1 MSSSNFK
8 DIPEAYEVES
18 GETLQF
24 RTDALAS
31 YRELGPPDLCIVSK
45 IIDVGKRTEK
55 EESSVHHILGVDSSS
70 SASLA
75 AYINSLTYSIEEVS
89 GWFGKGSSWKIQNGT
104 YCCYNAFSRRDIRVQ
119 IRIPGGVDAYVV
131 TPQGDRLEPD
141 EQEWIECGL
150 SAALRAI
157 TYSEE
162 EGYLLPILRRL
173 PPIPNLKHEI
183 RFLNSVSSL
192 FWKGWQLG
200 SNSETQIATHTCN
213 HLIDALEKYFYGAKK
228 HEKLAAFLVPF
239 AEKEPEVYSIIA
251 QAQISGNMETD
262 AIKTLYSSIK
272 RLPASHRL
280 LVVQAKF
287 LLAKGELDAALIIAE
302 QAVRLAPSEFIPWSI
317 LVEVLIAKKNYIQA
331 LLTLNSC
338 PMFTFS
344 EMEFPRVPPFKS
356 ISQPIRNDASVGYD
370 LGDVSS
376 PVVASSSTPTLAT
389 PTNPS
394 KSFSSERMSLAA
406 EIQTNEKSGLLKLP
420 AKGLKGTFKKAY
432 QLLTSIVDEIGWDEL
447 LRLRSSAFV
456 MEEEYRSNTT
466 TDPSSTP
473 QLPLTD
479 ESHVLPSN
487 LESIPE
493 IDNENHSASSATNTE
508 LDVNQTSAISTESPS
523 TTVNKPE
530 SPLVNDPKISSPDMS
545 NSISEP
551 VGSEIISN
559 DNASE
564 NASISEAQPSSS
576 LNDTETQLQEGFT
589 SISLDDENKPEPIQK
604 LSESESIPEIADVS
618 SNIES
623 NDATMP
629 SESTSTEILAENSE
643 SIEPA
648 NSGEKPEDSNAIV
661 ESENSAATATATAS
675 TETVEETS
683 SLPDQPDAQEN
694 SGAANASEAVESTE
708 STESTQAAE
717 VGTAKK
723 GKKNKKNKKGSKIP
737 QNDGADE
744 DSYITAS
751 TNDNDGLES
760 ISSAD
765 DKPDI
770 DSEFSGPKRLCERWL
785 DNLFMV
791 LYEDLRIYTMWRTEM
806 YHLKATGKPILARHT
821 QLEWEALG
829 DVSFRLNHFEESKS
843 AFTMSIEYR
852 FSFHSWI
859 QLLTLHSKPLTS
871 DSSIEDDSTNLGL
884 VKPYSDS
891 EFKESLDAIIWIIVY
906 MDRWYNDSI
915 YPTFVCEQILSL
927 IDKYG
932 LSKVQNTIISMN
944 LKPLV
949 FKLASKYISYSQ
961 EFQTSGYNW

>member
-24 RTDALAS
+24 RTDALGTFFS
-31 YRELGPPDLCIVSK
+31 LTPVLNLLHNLSPFLSPPPL
-45 IIDVGKRTEK
+45 T
-55 EESSVHHILGVDSSS
+55 ESSVHHVLGVDSSS

-75 AYINSLTYSIEEVS
+75 AYINSLTYSLEEVS

-192 FWKGWQLG
+192 FWEGWQLG

-251 QAQISGNMETD
+251 QAQISGNMETS

-272 RLPASHRL
+272 RLPTSHRL

-356 ISQPIRNDASVGYD
+356 ISQPIRNDASAGYD

-473 QLPLTD
+473 QLPLSD
-479 ESHVLPSN
+479 ESTVLPSN

-493 IDNENHSASSATNTE
+493 IDNENHTASSAANTE
-508 LDVNQTSAISTESPS
+508 SDVNQPSAISTESPL

-530 SPLVNDPKISSPDMS
+530 SSIVKESKIPSSDMS
-545 NSISEP
+545 NLVSESISAEINSKNNT
-551 VGSEIISN
+551 SEKATS
-559 DNASE
+559 
-564 NASISEAQPSSS
+564 SEAQPSSS

-589 SISLDDENKPEPIQK
+589 SISLDDENKSEPIQK
-604 LSESESIPEIADVS
+604 LAEPESIPEIADVPS
-618 SNIES
+618 TIES
-623 NDATMP
+623 HDDIMSTEP
-629 SESTSTEILAENSE
+629 TSTEIIAENSE
-643 SIEPA
+643 SIEPVDSDKKA
-648 NSGEKPEDSNAIV
+648 EESNAIV
-661 ESENSAATATATAS
+661 ESENIDVTVSADTA
-675 TETVEETS
+675 EETS
-683 SLPDQPDAQEN
+683 ILPDQPDVPEN
-694 SGAANASEAVESTE
+694 SGAADASDAADSTE
-708 STESTQAAE
+708 ATDSVQAAE
-717 VGTAKK
+717 VGTPRK
-723 GKKNKKNKKGSKIP
+723 GKKNKKNKKGPKIP

-744 DSYITAS
+744 DSYITS
-751 TNDNDGLES
+751 SVNDDDALES

-765 DKPDI
+765 DKPAI
-770 DSEFSGPKRLCERWL
+770 DTEFSGPKRLCERWL

-871 DSSIEDDSTNLGL
+871 DSSIEEDSANLGL